1 MQLIRGKSLNVS
13 HSGILLETE
22 NPIEEEYVLLM
33 VVDLDNNLT
42 ELEARLIYCR
52 KTQSGMYQAGINFIG
67 TDDEKTMF
75 AVNLI
80 KLYHHSN
87 PKQTT
92 VKEATKRI

>member
-22 NPIEEEYVLLM
+22 NPIKEEYVLLM
-33 VVDLDNNLT
+33 VVDLDDNLI

-52 KTQSGMYQAGINFIG
+52 KTQSGMYQTGINFIG
-67 TDDEKTMF
+67 SDDEKTMF

-80 KLYHHSN
+80 KLYQQ
-87 PKQTT
+87 KLIMQET
-92 VKEATKRI
+92 A